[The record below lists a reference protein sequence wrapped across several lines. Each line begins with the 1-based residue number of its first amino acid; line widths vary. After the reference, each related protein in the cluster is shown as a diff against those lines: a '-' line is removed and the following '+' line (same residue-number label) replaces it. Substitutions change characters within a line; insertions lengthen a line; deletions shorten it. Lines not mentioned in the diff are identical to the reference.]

1 MYLWLNNYILV
12 QIVEAI
18 KYENGIFQSVED
30 ALTVEEMLSIAINGN
45 PYTITM
51 RSPGFEEAL
60 TRGILLSEDV
70 YHGNNH
76 PIFSVIETNQ
86 KGYITKVNVAIPQ
99 EEIEDGIHTKRNL
112 MSVTSCGMC
121 GKEDTHLELA
131 GEKLTPKI
139 ALAPATILDFFQKMS
154 LEQKL
159 FKKTGGS
166 HAAAIFD
173 TNNNLQVAMEDIGR
187 HNAVDKAIGSLL
199 LKNELSNALCLIVSG
214 RISYEIVS
222 KCYKAKIPYL
232 AAVSAPSSLAVDFCK
247 EKGITLL
254 GFCRDNKLTQYC

>member
-1 MYLWLNNYILV
+1 M
-12 QIVEAI
+12 QIVEAF

-30 ALTVEEMLSIAINGN
+30 VLTVEEVLGIAINGT

-70 YHGNNH
+70 YNGIKN
-76 PIFSVIETNQ
+76 PAFSITETNE
-86 KGYITKVNVAIPQ
+86 KGYITKVNVDIPI
-99 EEIEDGIHTKRNL
+99 EEIESGINTKRNL

-121 GKEDTHLELA
+121 GKEDIKLDLA
-131 GEKLTPKI
+131 GEKIISKKEL
-139 ALAPATILDFFQKMS
+139 LPAAILDFFNKMS
-154 LEQKL
+154 SQQTG

-173 TNNNLQVAMEDIGR
+173 VNSNMLTVMEDIGR

-199 LKNELSNALCLIVSG
+199 LKNELTNAICLTVSG

-247 EKGITLL
+247 EKGITLFA
-254 GFCRDNKLTQYC
+254 FCRDNKFTQYS

>member
-1 MYLWLNNYILV
+1 MQL
-12 QIVEAI
+12 VEAT
-18 KYENGIFQSVED
+18 KYEHGNFQTVED
-30 ALTVEEMLSIAINGN
+30 ALTIEEMLSIAINGN

-70 YHGNNH
+70 YHGITN
-76 PIFSVIETNQ
+76 PIFSITEINQ
-86 KGYITKVNVAIPQ
+86 KGYITKVNVDIPT
-99 EEIEDGIHTKRNL
+99 EKIESGIHTKRNL

-121 GKEDTHLELA
+121 GKEDTNLDLA
-131 GEKLTPKI
+131 GEKLTPKKE
-139 ALAPATILDFFQKMS
+139 LSPAAILDFFQKMN
-154 LEQKL
+154 LQQNV

-173 TNNNLQVAMEDIGR
+173 TNNNLQVTMEDIGR

-199 LKNELSNALCLIVSG
+199 LKNELSNAVCLTVSG

-222 KCYKAKIPYL
+222 KCFKAKIPYL

-254 GFCRDNKLTQYC
+254 GFCRDNKFTQYA